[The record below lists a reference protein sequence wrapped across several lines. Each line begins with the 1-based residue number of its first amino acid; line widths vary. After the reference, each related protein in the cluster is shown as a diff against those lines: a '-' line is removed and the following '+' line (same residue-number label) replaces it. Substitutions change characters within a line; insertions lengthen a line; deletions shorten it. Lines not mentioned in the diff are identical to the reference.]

1 MTGTDRTSLFRS
13 LTIFYLLFVIGSTFS
28 RAVAQISLGFALGIF
43 LIVIITEHHQPL
55 VKSLKWFYVF
65 VGLYIGWLLVA
76 AVFSKDP
83 AHSLYFTRKEWL
95 FVAVPIGVYLFQ
107 NEKIRS
113 RVITAL
119 AIGVSVVS
127 VYAMIEFYTGT
138 HWLNM
143 EGWNFVPIPVE
154 YVAGTFFRPLEFAN
168 YYATAAILIL
178 GWVAGGSA
186 QWDRKQKLLIAAATL
201 AMLAAVL
208 TFRRGPT
215 IYMAVGLI
223 IIMIVKR
230 KSWLWYGASVLAA
243 AIIMSAALPEVRTRY
258 TSDMTWDASS
268 AYEGSR
274 LFIWKNSLALIE
286 RSPLFGVG
294 NGNFMGE
301 YREQVGPKVKEVYV
315 HGHSHNDIINTAAIG
330 GIPCALFF
338 MAIWWFIFRRIW
350 RGWRDPSFSETDR
363 RLLFVSLVAALV
375 YFLTSLTESSFAHEE
390 THELV
395 VVIWAMGLAP
405 WYNVAV
411 PEGVRTGRQKT

>member
-1 MTGTDRTSLFRS
+1 MTGTDRSYLFRS

-43 LIVIITEHHQPL
+43 LLVIITERYQPF
-55 VKSLKWFYVF
+55 VKALKWFYIF
-65 VGLYIGWLLVA
+65 VGLYVGWLLLA
-76 AVFSKDP
+76 ATFSKDP
-83 AHSLYFTRKEWL
+83 AHSVYFTRKEWL
-95 FVAVPIGVYLFQ
+95 FVAIPIGIYLFQ
-107 NEKIRS
+107 FEKIRS
-113 RVITAL
+113 RVVTSL
-119 AIGVSVVS
+119 AIGVLVVS

-143 EGWNFVPIPVE
+143 EGWKFVPIPVE

-186 QWDRKQKLLIAAATL
+186 KWDRRQKLLIAAATL

-208 TFRRGPT
+208 TFRRGP
-215 IYMAVGLI
+215 AVYTAIGLI
-223 IIMIVKR
+223 FIMVAKR

-243 AIIMSAALPEVRTRY
+243 AVIMSAALPEVRTRY

-301 YREQVGPKVKEVYV
+301 YRQQVGSKVKEVYV

-338 MAIWWFIFRRIW
+338 VGMWWVIIWYMW
-350 RGWRDPSFSETDR
+350 RGWRDPGFSEADR
-363 RLLFVSLVAALV
+363 RLFFASLVAALV
-375 YFLTSLTESSFAHEE
+375 YLLTSLTESSFAHEE
-390 THELV
+390 THELAM
-395 VVIWAMGLAP
+395 VIWAMGLAP

-411 PEGVRTGRQKT
+411 AKGVKTGRQKT